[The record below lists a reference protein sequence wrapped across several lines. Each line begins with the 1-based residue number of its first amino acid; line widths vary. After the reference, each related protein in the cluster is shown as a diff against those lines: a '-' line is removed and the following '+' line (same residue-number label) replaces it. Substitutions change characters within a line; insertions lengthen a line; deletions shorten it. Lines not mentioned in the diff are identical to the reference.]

1 MISHWLEMRLPKC
14 KRIFF
19 ISKQN
24 AEKKYLERDDFDFCR
39 KSKSSLSIFPFK
51 AFIYLL
57 NIKNINITGGC

>member
-24 AEKKYLERDDFDFCR
+24 AEKKYLERDDFYFLQ
-39 KSKSSLSIFPFK
+39 KIKLYFSTFPFK
-51 AFIYLL
+51 AFICLS